1 MSSLDSLGL
10 LGDPELSLDR
20 LGEFLVARIDWNPGG
35 VGDANDPGKL
45 RRDTHAEAFG
55 NRLGSLRPW
64 DGRLLRAAIAMCILY
79 QWKAGD
85 SRTSL
90 SRPAPC

>member
-35 VGDANDPGKL
+35 VSDADDPGEL

-55 NRLGSLRPW
+55 NGLGSLRPW
-64 DGRLLRAAIAMCILY
+64 GGRLLRAAVPACIIH
-79 QWKAGD
+79 
-85 SRTSL
+85 
-90 SRPAPC
+90 